1 MPLYVHGRQ
10 RQYLRPLLLPQ
21 FRRNNTT
28 DSRSN
33 RFSSLIDQHTGIIV
47 KLDHTAIR
55 SLPLLCCPYYNR
67 VSYISA
73 PYFVRCADGNAVTGF
88 GTEISL
94 FLYDY
99 YYAVAC
105 FHQPLFQA
113 YAVPLQFSAHTNF
126 RGAFRSQDVDAFNYG
141 GTGVVDAIYEGL
153 EGWPSVLALPPPSP
167 DLAHL

>member
-1 MPLYVHGRQ
+1 MPLYVHRRQ
-10 RQYLRPLLLPQ
+10 RQNFGPLLLPQ

-28 DSRSN
+28 DSGSN
-33 RFSSLIDQHTGIIV
+33 RFSSLIDQHTGVIV

-67 VSYISA
+67 VSYISS

-99 YYAVAC
+99 YYAVA
-105 FHQPLFQA
+105 
-113 YAVPLQFSAHTNF
+113 NF

-153 EGWPSVLALPPPSP
+153 
-167 DLAHL
+167 